1 MAEGARYQTNMH
13 PMELWRQWYET
24 SSKMWSNMLGGDRE
38 AYMDPFGL
46 YRQWFGS
53 LEGAQKPSE
62 GAASSQEVWRQWTE
76 ATTDVWRRAFG
87 FGTVLAGLA
96 PHWAQMSEEVRKQ
109 MFQGGNL
116 PTDPL
121 DFYLRLYNS
130 TSGPLSKMIREILED
145 ESFLEDSRR
154 FLESYAS
161 FEKVFQDAAEEY
173 FGYLQLSTRSDS
185 SRVAA
190 LVVGLDAKVDRVEE
204 AFEEFE
210 HGYAR
215 PATAES
221 VEALGSR
228 MEEFEKKLEENRSG
242 IERVEDKL
250 DQLLAALGTAANG
263 GSEAAG
269 SQEEID
275 ATDAARR
282 KAEELGV
289 NPREVRG
296 NGPGGRITVND
307 VREEG
312 EAT

>member
-24 SSKMWSNMLGGDRE
+24 SSKMWSNMLGDNTE

-46 YRQWFGS
+46 YRQWFGN
-53 LEGAQKPSE
+53 LEDAQKTSE
-62 GAASSQEVWRQWTE
+62 GAASSQEIWRQWTE
-76 ATTDVWRRAFG
+76 ATTDAWRRAFSI
-87 FGTVLAGLA
+87 GTVLAGLA
-96 PHWAQMSEEVRKQ
+96 PHWAEMSEEVRKQ

-121 DFYLRLYNS
+121 NFYLRLYNA

-161 FEKVFQDAAEEY
+161 FERTFQEAAEEY

-185 SRVAA
+185 SRLAG

-210 HGYAR
+210 HGYAK

-221 VEALGSR
+221 VEALGDR
-228 MEEFEKKLEENRSG
+228 MEEFERKLEDSRSG
-242 IERVEDKL
+242 LKRVEGKL
-250 DQLLAALGTAANG
+250 DQLLSALGTATND
-263 GSEAAG
+263 GSEATG
-269 SQEEID
+269 SEEEVE

-289 NPREVRG
+289 NLQQVRG

-307 VREEG
+307 VREKG
-312 EAT
+312 ETT